1 MTSSNID
8 DLIDDVD
15 DTSEQLR
22 RGSRRVADDE
32 GAEIQRRAI
41 QYYKED
47 PEWLGRT
54 EKAIRQQL
62 RRQGDGIYDSSVYI
76 NGLMAPHAKLAEMG
90 SGKRGNEVFGNGP
103 NVASKTDYRGDHDY
117 DAPSMSRELLLSI
130 LAWVKTKPIY
140 GEGTDEEIAGDIA
153 ATIAKD
159 VGPEDMPD
167 GTYQHPFIRPAWED
181 RAYVPKRK
189 DTRNAPVTLS
199 VENMVLDS
207 FN

>member
-1 MTSSNID
+1 MTSSNIGD
-8 DLIDDVD
+8 VIDDVD

-32 GAEIQRRAI
+32 GQEIKRRAI
-41 QYYKED
+41 KYYTED

-54 EKAIRQQL
+54 KKAIRQQL
-62 RRQGDGIYDSSVYI
+62 RRQGNGIYDSSVYI
-76 NGLMAPHAKLAEMG
+76 NGLMAPHAKIAEMG
-90 SGKRGNEVFGNGP
+90 SGHRGGEP
-103 NVASKTDYRGDHDY
+103 HPKSQEAARKSQYRGDHQY
-117 DAPSMSRELLLSI
+117 DAPSMSRELRLSI

-140 GEGTDEEIAGDIA
+140 GEGSDEEIANTIA
-153 ATIAKD
+153 ANIAKD
-159 VGPEDMPD
+159 AGPRDQPD

-181 RAYVPKRK
+181 RTNVP
-189 DTRNAPVTLS
+189 TGNSTENAPAVIS

>member
-8 DLIDDVD
+8 GLIDDVN

-22 RGSRRVADDE
+22 RGARQVADDE
-32 GAEIQRRAI
+32 GQEIKRRAI
-41 QYYKED
+41 KYYTED

-54 EKAIRQQL
+54 KKAIRQQL
-62 RRQGDGIYDSSVYI
+62 RRQGNGIYDSSVYV
-76 NGLMAPHAKLAEMG
+76 NGLMAPHAKIAEMG
-90 SGKRGNEVFGNGP
+90 SGDKANQSLP
-103 NVASKTDYRGDHDY
+103 KSATAASKTEYRGDHQY
-117 DAPSMSRELLLSI
+117 DAPSMSRELRLSI

-140 GEGTDEEIAGDIA
+140 GEGGDEEIANTVA
-153 ATIAKD
+153 ANIAKD
-159 VGPEDMPD
+159 AGPRDQPD

-181 RAYVPKRK
+181 RAYVPARE

>member
-1 MTSSNID
+1 MTSSNIN

-22 RGSRRVADDE
+22 RGAKRVADDE
-32 GAEIQRRAI
+32 GTEIKRRAI
-41 QYYKED
+41 KYYTED

-54 EKAIRQQL
+54 KKAIRQQL
-62 RRQGDGIYDSSVYI
+62 RRKQDGVYDSSVYI

-90 SGKRGNEVFGNGP
+90 SGDKANQSLPKSANA
-103 NVASKTDYRGDHDY
+103 ASKSEYRGDHQY
-117 DAPSMSRELLLSI
+117 DAPSMSRELRLSI

-140 GEGTDEEIAGDIA
+140 GEGSDEEIANTIA
-153 ATIAKD
+153 ANIAKD
-159 VGPEDMPD
+159 AGPRDQPD

-181 RAYVPKRK
+181 RTNVPTGSSTK
-189 DTRNAPVTLS
+189 NAPAVIS
-199 VENMVLDS
+199 VERMLQDT

>member
-15 DTSEQLR
+15 DTSDELR

-41 QYYKED
+41 KYYQED

-62 RRQGDGIYDSSVYI
+62 RRKSDGIYDSSIYI
-76 NGLMAPHAKLAEMG
+76 NGLMAPHAKIAEMG
-90 SGKRGNEVFGNGP
+90 SGDKARQSLP
-103 NVASKTDYRGDHDY
+103 KSADAASKDQYRGDHQY
-117 DAPSMSRELLLSI
+117 DAPSMSRELRLSI
-130 LAWVKTKPIY
+130 LAWVKTKPVY
-140 GEGTDEEIAGDIA
+140 GEGTDEEIANSVA
-153 ATIAKD
+153 VNIAKD
-159 VGPEDMPD
+159 AGPEDQPD
-167 GTYQHPFIRPAWED
+167 GTHQHPFIRPAWED
-181 RAYVPKRK
+181 RAYVPKRE
-189 DTRNAPVTLS
+189 DTRNAPVTRS

>member
-15 DTSEQLR
+15 DTSDELR

-90 SGKRGNEVFGNGP
+90 SGEKARESLP
-103 NVASKTDYRGDHDY
+103 KSAQAASKDQYRGDHQY
-117 DAPSMSRELLLSI
+117 DAPSMSRELRLSI

-140 GEGTDEEIAGDIA
+140 GDGTDEEIAGDIA

-181 RAYVPKRK
+181 RAYVPKRE
-189 DTRNAPVTLS
+189 DTRNAPITLS